1 MRWVALI
8 FWLTLAAASAFC
20 QAKCPD
26 RTTPR
31 DRPLE
36 IIEKPKPSYPDG
48 QTDAQ
53 GTITLRVEFLSSGKI
68 GRINVIK
75 GLPHGIME
83 MAIQTARQIKFKPEV
98 KNCNAVD
105 TFRPVSYAFQRY

>member
-8 FWLTLAAASAFC
+8 FWLMLAAASVFG

-26 RTTPR
+26 RTSPR

-48 QTDAQ
+48 LTDAQ
-53 GTITLRVEFLSSGKI
+53 GSVTLRVEFLSGGKI

-75 GLPHGIME
+75 GLPHGITE
-83 MAIQTARQIKFKPEV
+83 MAIQAARQIKFKPEV
-98 KNCNAVD
+98 KTCKVVD
-105 TFRPVSYAFQRY
+105 TVRPVSYAFQRY